1 MEKMSREKAKR
12 SRRGK
17 RKRKEDL
24 EGDGGLGFAGGV
36 NYSDSDDDDGVQQPI
51 EMTAFNRKSKT
62 VKKQRTDSGTDYKE
76 RTPTRHNELQ
86 LFENDEE

>member
-1 MEKMSREKAKR
+1 MERFSREKNKR

-36 NYSDSDDDDGVQQPI
+36 TYSDSEDDDV
-51 EMTAFNRKSKT
+51 
-62 VKKQRTDSGTDYKE
+62 
-76 RTPTRHNELQ
+76 
-86 LFENDEE
+86 